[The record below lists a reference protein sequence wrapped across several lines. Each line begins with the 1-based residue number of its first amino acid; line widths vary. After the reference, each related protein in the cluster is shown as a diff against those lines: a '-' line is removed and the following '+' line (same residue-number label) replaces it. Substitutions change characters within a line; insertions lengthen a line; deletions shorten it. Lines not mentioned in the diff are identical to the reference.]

1 MLNTESLISYGGLL
15 FVALTVYGQTGLFF
29 CFFLPSG
36 GFLFTA
42 GVFIATGSLHYD
54 VLVACL
60 LLSIAAIAGN
70 ATGYWFGKK
79 AGPLLYKR
87 KDSRFFRKQY
97 LIAAEHFYKKYGAVA
112 LVAGVFLPLTRTFA
126 PIVAGMIRLNFR
138 HYLLF
143 TTIGA
148 MAYVFSFVLAGYLIG
163 NMPFLNPY
171 LTYFIIVII
180 TVVTIPVVI
189 RIIREFR
196 KSDEER

>member
-15 FVALTVYGQTGLFF
+15 LVALTVYGQTGLFF

-42 GVFIATGSLHYD
+42 GVFIATGSLNYD
-54 VLVACL
+54 LLIACL
-60 LLSIAAIAGN
+60 LLSLAAMAGN
-70 ATGYWFGKK
+70 VTGYWFGKK
-79 AGPLLYKR
+79 AGPLLHKR

-97 LIAAEHFYKKYGAVA
+97 LISAEHFYKKYGALA
-112 LVAGVFLPLTRTFA
+112 LVVGVFLPLTRTFA

-138 HYLLF
+138 RYLLF

-148 MAYVFSFVLAGYLIG
+148 IAYVFSFVIAGYLIG
-163 NMPFLNPY
+163 NMPFLKPY
-171 LTYFIIVII
+171 LTYFIVFII

-196 KSDEER
+196 KSDRNI